1 VSVECRAK
9 HGLHIWEDHFLV
21 ETIDPK
27 SGEIMPYGESGEM
40 VFTTLTK
47 AGLPLLRYR
56 TGDISVIETET
67 CHCGRTHSRMMRV
80 TGRSDDMLKI
90 KGVKFFP
97 SQVEYAIMSFPEV
110 ATQYQIILDRPGA
123 LDTFLVKIELTK
135 ETADNTQVDL
145 TALKSRILEKI
156 HNITGLS
163 PDLELVKPGEIPRT
177 DGKAKRV
184 LDLRLGKT

>member
-1 VSVECRAK
+1 
-9 HGLHIWEDHFLV
+9 
-21 ETIDPK
+21 
-27 SGEIMPYGESGEM
+27 
-40 VFTTLTK
+40 
-47 AGLPLLRYR
+47 
-56 TGDISVIETET
+56 
-67 CHCGRTHSRMMRV
+67 MMRV